1 MPLVFIT
8 HYVQYCAQSFPV
20 QTHGHDEPHPLSGSV
35 RGTVHPPCACMLS
48 PFSCVWLCATLWTT
62 ACQALL
68 SKGFSRQDY
77 WSGLPCPP
85 PGNRSDPGIKPVSLM
100 TPALA
105 GGFFTT
111 SATWEALIHL
121 RGQLY
126 LLSIHCPPP
135 WVPSTSL
142 GQCPHVFS
150 LFSISITSS
159 LARRYFLLSY
169 SWAF

>member
-8 HYVQYCAQSFPV
+8 HYAQYCAQSFPV
-20 QTHGHDEPHPLSGSV
+20 QTHCHNEPHSLSGSV
-35 RGTVHPPCACMLS
+35 RGTVHPPCACMLRH
-48 PFSCVWLCATLWTT
+48 FSCVWLCTTLWTT
-62 ACQALL
+62 ACQAPL
-68 SKGFSRQDY
+68 SKGFPRQDY

-85 PGNRSDPGIKPVSLM
+85 PGNHSDPGIKPVSVM

-105 GGFFTT
+105 GRFFTT
-111 SATWEALIHL
+111 SATWETLIHL

-126 LLSIHCPPP
+126 LPSVLCPPH

-142 GQCPHVFS
+142 GQSPHDFS

-159 LARRYFLLSY
+159 LAHLYFLLSY
-169 SWAF
+169 PWAF

>member
-121 RGQLY
+121 RGQFISSP
-126 LLSIHCPPP
+126 SIAPLPGSHQLP
-135 WVPSTSL
+135 WASVL
-142 GQCPHVFS
+142 M
-150 LFSISITSS
+150 SS
-159 LARRYFLLSY
+159 LYFPFLSLQV
-169 SWAF
+169 